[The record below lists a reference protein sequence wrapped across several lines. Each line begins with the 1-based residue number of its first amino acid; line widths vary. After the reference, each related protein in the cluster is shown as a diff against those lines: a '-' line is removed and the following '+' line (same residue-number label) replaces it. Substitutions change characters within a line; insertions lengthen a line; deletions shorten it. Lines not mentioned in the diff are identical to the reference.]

1 MCRLYEGRNAS
12 LVSLRE
18 RTKVLKEI
26 EMDNKEEKEILEEE
40 KMTEEVETQQ
50 ETDEVSREEELEAKV
65 ASLEA
70 EIKKFHEDDVRRAA
84 DTENYK
90 KRLLKDKENAVR
102 FANENLVKDLL
113 DPLDNFSR
121 ALMSAEQN
129 KDFDGLKSG
138 ISMVEDQLLA
148 ILKNNW
154 GLEVIETKDKPFD
167 PQVMEAYSMQEKDGL
182 EEETVLMEFQ
192 RGYMLHG
199 KVLRSSKVMVGKPK
213 A

>member
-1 MCRLYEGRNAS
+1 
-12 LVSLRE
+12 
-18 RTKVLKEI
+18 
-26 EMDNKEEKEILEEE
+26 MDKKKAGKNEKDISEEE
-40 KMTEEVETQQ
+40 KKTAGKVEEKAAGAEKAPETEKTDKTE

-70 EIKKFHEDDVRRAA
+70 EIKKLKEDDVRRAA

-129 KDFDGLKSG
+129 KDFEGLKSG
-138 ISMVEDQLLA
+138 ISMVEDQ
-148 ILKNNW
+148 ILSMLKTNW
-154 GLEVIETKDKPFD
+154 GLEIIDTKDKPFD
-167 PQVMEAYSMQEKDGL
+167 PQVMEAYSMQEKEGL
-182 EEETVLMEFQ
+182 KEETVLMEFQ
-192 RGYMLHG
+192 RGYKLHG

>member
-1 MCRLYEGRNAS
+1 
-12 LVSLRE
+12 
-18 RTKVLKEI
+18 
-26 EMDNKEEKEILEEE
+26 MDNKEEKENLEEE
-40 KMTEEVETQQ
+40 KTATEEVETETEV

-65 ASLEA
+65 ASLEE
-70 EIKKFHEDDVRRAA
+70 EIKKLHEDDVRRAA

-121 ALMSAEQN
+121 ALQSAEQN

-138 ISMVEDQLLA
+138 ISMVEDQILS

-154 GLEVIETKDKPFD
+154 GLEIIETKDKAFD
-167 PQVMEAYSMQEKDGL
+167 PQVMEAYSMQEKEGL

>member
-1 MCRLYEGRNAS
+1 
-12 LVSLRE
+12 
-18 RTKVLKEI
+18 
-26 EMDNKEEKEILEEE
+26 MDKKEEKEISEEE
-40 KMTEEVETQQ
+40 KKVPETEAEETEETA

-70 EIKKFHEDDVRRAA
+70 EIRKLHEDDVRRAA

-121 ALMSAEQN
+121 ALQSAEQT

-138 ISMVEDQLLA
+138 ISMVEDQILA

-154 GLEVIETKDKPFD
+154 GLEIIETKDKPFD
-167 PQVMEAYSMQEKDGL
+167 PQVMEAYSMQEQEDLK
-182 EEETVLMEFQ
+182 EETVLMEFQ